1 MKFYITKP
9 GMAIFIDESNK
20 DREVARRKYGWFPT
34 WIRVDCKPLFD
45 IDSRYIPACETV
57 LHKYNEKD
65 EHKHL
70 NIERFV
76 GWTLVPILGNFSQGE
91 SHSMVII

>member
-9 GMAIFIDESNK
+9 GMAIFIDESNRTEK
-20 DREVARRKYGWFPT
+20 LQEGNMAGFLPGLK
-34 WIRVDCKPLFD
+34 WIYKPLFD
-45 IDSRYIPACETV
+45 IDTRYTLIGVVDCFGFVIPACETD
-57 LHKYNEKD
+57 LHKHKEKD

-76 GWTLVPILGNFSQGE
+76 G
-91 SHSMVII
+91 